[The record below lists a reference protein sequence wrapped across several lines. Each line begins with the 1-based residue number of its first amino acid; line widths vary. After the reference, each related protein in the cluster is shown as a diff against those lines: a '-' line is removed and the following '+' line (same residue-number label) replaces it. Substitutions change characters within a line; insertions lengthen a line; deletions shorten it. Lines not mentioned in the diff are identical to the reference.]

1 MERCSHGSSSHGHAA
16 TPTTMNGPVATWPRG
31 HMVTQTPMNGPV
43 ATWTG
48 GHVATPT
55 MWSCQKLQLE

>member
-1 MERCSHGSSSHGHAA
+1 
-16 TPTTMNGPVATWPRG
+16 MNGPVATWPRG